1 MEYVCV
7 ECECV
12 ESLKVTHHILQT
24 NLKKGKI
31 SVKVALVTLGLM
43 MGPTCI
49 GEWPLPLFRVDEVV
63 QRTITNLRYSCSR
76 CCRSSTS

>member
-1 MEYVCV
+1 MEG
-7 ECECV
+7 
-12 ESLKVTHHILQT
+12 LKVAHHILQT

-43 MGPTCI
+43 MGPI
-49 GEWPLPLFRVDEVV
+49 GEWPLPFFRVDEV
-63 QRTITNLRYSCSR
+63 QRTMTNLRYSCSR